1 MPKPL
6 VKVSLVLTL
15 AAAAALA
22 QSTTTAG
29 RQQDLNYIANTLP
42 SLAPNFFFQLDRTVY
57 QNAVAALQARI
68 SSATDAEFYVGLEQL
83 VALSRDMHTG
93 LSIPFNYGYL
103 SLSLYWFDDG
113 LFVTSS
119 APEYS

>member
-1 MPKPL
+1 MPRNRAFPAARYRRYNRRLGSPLMPNPL
-6 VKVSLVLTL
+6 VKVSLVLAF

-42 SLAPNFFFQLDRTVY
+42 SLAPNFFFQLDRTIY

-68 SSATDAEFYVGLEQL
+68 SSATDAEFYVGIEQL
-83 VALSRDMHTG
+83 VAL
-93 LSIPFNYGYL
+93 
-103 SLSLYWFDDG
+103 
-113 LFVTSS
+113 
-119 APEYS
+119 